1 MTAAVR
7 ATVRFAVA
15 CALTLAVLGGLFA
28 LLLRA
33 PAARHAVL
41 VSAVVAFAV
50 QVAAFAAVRAAGRE
64 RLLVAWGAAG
74 GLRLLTLVVYGLVA
88 VREYALA
95 PAPALL
101 SLATFLFVTTLVE
114 TKLISL

>member
-1 MTAAVR
+1 MR
-7 ATVRFAVA
+7 ATLRFALL
-15 CALTLAVLGGLFA
+15 CAATLLVLGALFA

-33 PAARHAVL
+33 REARHAVL

-64 RLLVAWGAAG
+64 RIYTAWLGGGVLRMLVV
-74 GLRLLTLVVYGLVA
+74 VVYGLVA
-88 VREYALA
+88 VREYGLA

-114 TKLISL
+114 TKLITL

>member
-1 MTAAVR
+1 MTAVA
-7 ATVRFAVA
+7 ATARFAAV
-15 CALTLAVLGGLFA
+15 CALVVAALGGLFA
-28 LLLRA
+28 LLLRD
-33 PAARHAVL
+33 PASRHAVL

-64 RLLVAWGAAG
+64 RIYMAWLGGGVVRMLV
-74 GLRLLTLVVYGLVA
+74 LVVYGLVA
-88 VREYALA
+88 VREYGLA

>member
-1 MTAAVR
+1 MK
-7 ATVRFAVA
+7 ATVRFAAV
-15 CALTLAVLGGLFA
+15 CAVTIAALGGLFA

-50 QVAAFAAVRAAGRE
+50 QVAAFAGVRAVGQE
-64 RLLVAWGAAG
+64 RIYTAWLGGGVLRMLV
-74 GLRLLTLVVYGLVA
+74 LVVYGLVA
-88 VREYALA
+88 VRQYGLA
-95 PAPALL
+95 PEPALI

-114 TKLISL
+114 AKLISI